1 MSTKAPKLGET
12 MDPTW
17 PSFMKA
23 LFLERQALRLLKFPH
38 CEVIINEQLEKEWAD
53 RISDVDTTEFNEQMV
68 ANLQSTIQTLAGAQH
83 AGGSSVDA
91 TV

>member
-23 LFLERQALRLLKFPH
+23 LFLERQTLRILEFPH
-38 CEVIINEQLEKEWAD
+38 CEAIINEQLEKEWAD
-53 RISDVDTTEFNEQMV
+53 WISCVDTTEFKEQMV
-68 ANLQSTIQTLAGAQH
+68 ANLQSTMDTLQLGGAQH
-83 AGGSSVDA
+83 AGGSSS
-91 TV
+91 

>member
-1 MSTKAPKLGET
+1 MHTNN
-12 MDPTW
+12 
-17 PSFMKA
+17 FA
-23 LFLERQALRLLKFPH
+23 LFGMFWHFSGAGLRILGFPH

-68 ANLQSTIQTLAGAQH
+68 ANLQSTMSTLQTLAGAQH